1 MDIVLSADEA
11 YIDKAATVMAS
22 VVCHASRP
30 SEITFHLLGHD
41 VSKASRARLEAWFDK
56 LPARLRFT
64 ETQHQTTEKWQAL
77 SLERFGPATMQP
89 YTYPAVDTKAAHYA
103 EWRQKLLE
111 AASKPAMVHYMGL
124 IKTWSVDS
132 RPPLTSLFRKYMYLT
147 LGTPI
152 LEAGQLSSF
161 KRLRRSLLQA
171 PKPWRR
177 RRSLWQP
184 PSLILPV
191 TDREARG

>member
-41 VSKASRARLEAWFDK
+41 VSKASRARL
-56 LPARLRFT
+56 RFT

-77 SLERFGPATMQP
+77 SLERFGPAAMQP
-89 YTYPAVDTKAAHYA
+89 YTYPAMDIKAAHYA
-103 EWRQKLLE
+103 EWHQKLLE

-147 LGTPI
+147 LWTPI

-171 PKPWRR
+171 PKSCRR